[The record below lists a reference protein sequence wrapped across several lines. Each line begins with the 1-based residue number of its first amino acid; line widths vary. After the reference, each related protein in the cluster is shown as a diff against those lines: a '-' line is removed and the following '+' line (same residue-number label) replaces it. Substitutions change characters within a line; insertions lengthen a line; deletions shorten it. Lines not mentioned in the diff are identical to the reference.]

1 MFKLLRALVLIVLGL
16 ALFSPFCSAQAQLVG
31 DWEGSFTTHGRELH
45 FILHIDAQKD
55 GTLAATLDVPE
66 VKALA
71 MQASAVSLKGS
82 TFGFVVESVHG
93 SYEGT
98 VNPNATEITGAWSE
112 SDSIGLDFKRK
123 PKDTPPA
130 Q

>member
-1 MFKLLRALVLIVLGL
+1 MFKPLRTLALVAVWM
-16 ALFSPFCSAQAQLVG
+16 ALYSPFCLAQAQLAG
-31 DWEGSFTTHGRELH
+31 DWEGGFTTHGRQLH
-45 FILHIDAQKD
+45 FVLHITAQKD
-55 GTLAATLDVPE
+55 GTLTASLDVPE
-66 VKALA
+66 VNPHG
-71 MQASAVSLKGS
+71 MQASVVSFKDSRLS
-82 TFGFVVESVHG
+82 FVVEAVHG

-123 PKDTPPA
+123 PKDAPPA

>member
-1 MFKLLRALVLIVLGL
+1 MFKPLRTLVLAAVWT
-16 ALFSPFCSAQAQLVG
+16 ALYSPFCLAQAQLAG

-45 FILHIDAQKD
+45 FVLHITAQKD

-66 VKALA
+66 ANSRA
-71 MQASAVSLKGS
+71 MQASAVSFKGS
-82 TFGFVVESVHG
+82 TFGFVVDVVHG

-98 VNPNATEITGAWSE
+98 VNSDATEITGSWTE

-123 PKDTPPA
+123 PKDSPPA